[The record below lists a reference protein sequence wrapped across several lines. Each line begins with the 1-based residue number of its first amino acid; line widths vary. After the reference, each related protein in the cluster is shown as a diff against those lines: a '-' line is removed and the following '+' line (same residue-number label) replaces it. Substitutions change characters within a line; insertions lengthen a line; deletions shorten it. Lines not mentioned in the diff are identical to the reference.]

1 MFSSPYFGEA
11 AEAASIRCAA
21 ANRRKGIRMIKRLA
35 LLALLAT
42 AVGVSAQNASA
53 DQTNAPNSTVVTAI
67 CNGTQY
73 QVVTNGN
80 GTFTPAHVIGTSMEF
95 IPTALDLRFS
105 FTDTSGNT
113 MTDTETS
120 SKPHAPTG
128 VSIITCDIPAG
139 LNTFT
144 SPGGTFV
151 LSGTVTGFF
160 AH

>member
-1 MFSSPYFGEA
+1 
-11 AEAASIRCAA
+11 
-21 ANRRKGIRMIKRLA
+21 MIKRLA

-53 DQTNAPNSTVVTAI
+53 DQTNAPNSLVVTAI

-80 GTFTPAHVIGTSMEF
+80 GTFAPAHVIGTSMEF
-95 IPTALDLRFS
+95 IPTAFDLTFS
-105 FTDTSGNT
+105 LTDTSGNT
-113 MTDTETS
+113 MTDTETA
-120 SKPHAPTG
+120 SKPVAPTG
-128 VSIITCDIPAG
+128 VSIITCDIPAE

-144 SPGGTFV
+144 FPGGTFV